1 MAHDVFISY
10 ASKNKQAADAI
21 CSELEARGI
30 RCWIAPRDIMPGVPW
45 AESIIDAIETAKVML
60 LLFSSAAN
68 SSDQIH
74 REVERA
80 IHKGISVVPLRLENV
95 LPTRTLEYFISS
107 HHWFDAIEPPL
118 QQHIDRLAQGLTALL
133 VRRTDGRTT
142 RRRRTMSPG
151 PAPASEPGA
160 PSPARRPP
168 AIAAS
173 PARASAS
180 ARAAASATA
189 VKPTILGNY
198 EVGHLLGPGRFGSV
212 VYAGTHRVLGH
223 TVAIRT
229 FQSTPSGNRD
239 AVRTRF
245 LREARALQVPHPN
258 IIQVRDFGE
267 SDDLMYVVTDLFA
280 GCNLGE
286 LIASEGPL
294 PLQKFQAFVRDL
306 TDATIA
312 VHRHGGFIS
321 GLHPEIV
328 RVVREDGREW
338 LAISSAGIS
347 TAQDLLAVMNE
358 ATLRGQAASSEL
370 SYVAPELLMGKTAD
384 ARADVFT
391 VGVLAYEMA
400 TGRTPFQ
407 GRSFP
412 ELLGAML
419 GNGPQDL
426 AVVRPDL
433 GPATAAIIMR
443 CLAPDPQHRY
453 AAAAEV
459 LQAWPATAPS
469 GG

>member
-10 ASKNKQAADAI
+10 ASKNKQAADTI

-30 RCWIAPRDIMPGVPW
+30 QCWIAPRDIVPGAPW
-45 AESIIDAIETAKVML
+45 AESIIDAIETAKVMVL
-60 LLFSSAAN
+60 VFSSAAN

-107 HHWFDAIEPPL
+107 HHWFDAFEPPL
-118 QQHIDRLAQGLTALL
+118 EQHIDRLAQGLTALL
-133 VRRTDGRTT
+133 VRRADGRTT
-142 RRRRTMSPG
+142 RRRKTMSPG
-151 PAPASEPGA
+151 PPPASEPGA
-160 PSPARRPP
+160 SSPARRPR

-173 PARASAS
+173 PKRASAS
-180 ARAAASATA
+180 APAAASDTA
-189 VKPTILGNY
+189 VTPTIL
-198 EVGHLLGPGRFGSV
+198 

-229 FQSTPSGNRD
+229 FQATGSGNRD
-239 AVRTRF
+239 AVRARF

-267 SDDLMYVVTDLFA
+267 SDDLMYVVTDLLA
-280 GCNLGE
+280 GCSLGE
-286 LIASEGPL
+286 LIAREGPL
-294 PLQKFQAFVRDL
+294 PLPKFHAFVKDL

-312 VHRHGGFIS
+312 VHRHGGLIS

-347 TAQDLLAVMNE
+347 TAQDLLGVMNE
-358 ATLRGQAASSEL
+358 AALRGQAASSEL

-391 VGVLAYEMA
+391 VGVLAYQMA
-400 TGRTPFQ
+400 TGVAPFQ
-407 GRSFP
+407 GRSLP

-419 GNGPQDL
+419 GTAPQDL
-426 AVVRPDL
+426 AAVRPDL
-433 GPATAAIIMR
+433 GPAAAAIVMR

-459 LQAWPATAPS
+459 LQAWPVTAPS